1 MVVTQSTWEYN
12 FCISRLRTT
21 INMKIILALLG
32 FFVTVSWGFPAPEP
46 GFPFCS
52 TTAQQ
57 NCEGS
62 QCGQNNG
69 AGASGQQNCQ
79 GSQCNQNNG
88 GGDFSGF
95 PQTKFGTFNQFTQNC
110 GGSQCGQNNGRKKRA
125 SVQVRSAK
133 PPFRF

>member
-1 MVVTQSTWEYN
+1 MGVQCN

-32 FFVTVSWGFPAPEP
+32 FFVTVSWCFPAPEP
-46 GFPFCS
+46 CFPFCS
-52 TTAQQ
+52 TTATQ
-57 NCEGS
+57 NCQGS

-69 AGASGQQNCQ
+69 AGASGLQNCQ

-95 PQTKFGTFNQFTQNC
+95 PQTKFGTFNQLTQNC

-133 PPFRF
+133 PQFPK

>member
-1 MVVTQSTWEYN
+1 MGHRN

-32 FFVTVSWGFPAPEP
+32 LFVTVSWCFPAPEP
-46 GFPFCS
+46 CFPFCS

-57 NCEGS
+57 NCP
-62 QCGQNNG
+62 
-69 AGASGQQNCQ
+69 

-125 SVQVRSAK
+125 SVQVRSGK
-133 PPFRF
+133 IPFPQ

>member
-1 MVVTQSTWEYN
+1 MGVQCN

-32 FFVTVSWGFPAPEP
+32 FFVTVSWCFHAPEP
-46 GFPFCS
+46 CFPFCS
-52 TTAQQ
+52 TTAT
-57 NCEGS
+57 
-62 QCGQNNG
+62 
-69 AGASGQQNCQ
+69 QNCQ
-79 GSQCNQNNG
+79 GSQCGQNNG

-133 PPFRF
+133 TPFRF